1 MAHLNFMQIKGD
13 FEKMTNNDNEV
24 LNVVKNINNQQ
35 DSNVNEEKTEF
46 SKVLLEIEVV
56 FIWNLDK
63 PSNLGQK
70 STQ

>member
-56 FIWNLDK
+56 FI
-63 PSNLGQK
+63 
-70 STQ
+70 

>member
-1 MAHLNFMQIKGD
+1 MNFMQIKGD

-56 FIWNLDK
+56 FI
-63 PSNLGQK
+63 
-70 STQ
+70 